1 MFSTPIPGQSLTK
14 EPRSYAWEDPP
25 KYSKPEDAL
34 MWHMDRLEEPERT
47 KAVLTLLELGLDVVT
62 LTEGVLRG
70 GVVQGIHNIDVSLI
84 IAPIIHEYITGT
96 ASAAG
101 IDFKE
106 GLSEVKVDYK
116 EFESTIDKNKI
127 KEILKDIDED
137 KPIDLQPIEETLEEK
152 ELQVEEP
159 EVEEKPK
166 GLMAREVL

>member
-127 KEILKDIDED
+127 KEVLKDIDED

>member
-166 GLMAREVL
+166 GLMAREVS

>member
-84 IAPIIHEYITGT
+84 IAPIIHEYI
-96 ASAAG
+96 
-101 IDFKE
+101 K
-106 GLSEVKVDYK
+106 L
-116 EFESTIDKNKI
+116 
-127 KEILKDIDED
+127 L
-137 KPIDLQPIEETLEEK
+137 L
-152 ELQVEEP
+152 
-159 EVEEKPK
+159 
-166 GLMAREVL
+166 

>member
-1 MFSTPIPGQSLTK
+1 MFSTTIPGQSLTK